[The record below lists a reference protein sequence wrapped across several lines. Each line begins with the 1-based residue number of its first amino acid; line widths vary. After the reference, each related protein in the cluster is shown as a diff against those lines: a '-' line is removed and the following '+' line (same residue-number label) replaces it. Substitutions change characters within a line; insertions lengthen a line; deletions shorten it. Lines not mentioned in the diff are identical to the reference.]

1 MTAPEKTRGGD
12 FKTSVPT
19 DAVKTSNKPIEKTQT
34 VFNAR
39 DTLAGNHDDTT
50 VRQAVGGQ

>member
-1 MTAPEKTRGGD
+1 VPSEMATEHTARDHLVGCA
-12 FKTSVPT
+12 PT
-19 DAVKTSNKPIEKTQT
+19 QAQSITFD
-34 VFNAR
+34 AR